1 MLEQVEIT
9 TYLQRICSLLV
20 ISVPPWFA
28 LVSKMKNKKSD
39 SQKKFLVIAF
49 LIYLII
55 SSFTNN
61 ILPTIV
67 SIIYLVY
74 TYNKKK
80 DLEKIYLRPLKK
92 EIYTVKFK
100 GLEKT
105 IKFSRERLYI
115 IFQSIVFKIL
125 VTVISV
131 WFIVF
136 LTSKGIN
143 IENQDIVGEFL
154 NSSKLKAIYLSFLM
168 IITAP
173 ILEEFIFRHL
183 FYRIIK
189 KKIGKVLSAVLTS
202 ILFAAFH
209 YYTAGIIVF
218 LLIGIFNC
226 YLYEKYGLRAPI
238 INHFI
243 FNLTSLIYMIYVK
256 SII

>member
-9 TYLQRICSLLV
+9 TYLQRILSFLI
-20 ISVPPWFA
+20 ISIPPWFA

-39 SQKKFLVIAF
+39 EQKKFLIIA
-49 LIYLII
+49 LIIYLSI

-67 SIIYLVY
+67 SIIYLVF

-80 DLEKIYLRPLKK
+80 DLERIYLRPLKK
-92 EIYTVKFK
+92 EEYTVKFK
-100 GLEKT
+100 GFEKT
-105 IKFSRERLYI
+105 IKFSKEGLNIILQSI
-115 IFQSIVFKIL
+115 IFKVL
-125 VTVISV
+125 ATTISF

-136 LTSKGIN
+136 LTSKGIEV
-143 IENQDIVGEFL
+143 ENQDIVGEFL
-154 NSSKLKAIYLSFLM
+154 NASTLKAIYLSFL
-168 IITAP
+168 IVITAP

-189 KKIGKVLSAVLTS
+189 KKTGKIFSAVLTS
-202 ILFAAFH
+202 VLFAMFH
-209 YYTAGIIVF
+209 YYTAGVMVF

-226 YLYEKYGLRAPI
+226 YLYEKHGIRAPI

-243 FNLTSLIYMIYVK
+243 FNFTSLIYMIYMK